1 MIPWFEIYP
10 QSLSGKEVMPDC
22 RPVQNALV
30 LYKIRPALVTAVGEK
45 VEIKLES
52 GVSKRVR
59 PKDITLLHPGPLSSL
74 SELHPPQGDFLEA
87 WELLAGEETTLEDFA
102 ELVFGE
108 YTPASAWFAWQL
120 VAEGLYFEG
129 SPEAILTRP
138 KEAVGADLSSR
149 KAKADADAAW
159 DSMLER
165 LGRQQLDEGDRKQLS
180 EVERVAL
187 GKSAHSR
194 ILKAL
199 GHQENPTSAH
209 RMLTKVGYWQPFY
222 NPYPERHSVVSDDPL
237 LELPAMAS
245 VTRQDLTHLAAFAID
260 DEGSNDP
267 DDAVSLEGDRIWVH
281 VADVSGL
288 VQPDSAMDKEARE
301 RGANLYLP
309 EGIVH
314 MLPPSLTTELALGL
328 HQESP
333 ALSIGFQVG
342 ADGMPCEVEVVL
354 SRVKVTRHTYGE
366 IDRRLDQ
373 APFATLKGLTKIF
386 QTARKEADAATIDLP
401 EVSVKVLHDEVMI
414 RPLDR
419 LGSREVVTE
428 AMLMAGSAVA
438 QYAQLHQ
445 IPLPFAT
452 QPPPAKHLKPEGMV
466 EMYAFRRQMKPSRQ
480 KITPESH
487 SGLGLAAYVRA
498 TSPLRRYLDLV
509 THQQLR
515 AHLLGEAM
523 LDEKQ
528 ISERIAISEVPAAAI
543 RRAERQSNQH
553 WKLVYLKQVGN
564 KTFDATVVELDDRK
578 VTAIIPELALET
590 KMRSN
595 PAYQLGQQLTLGVAS
610 IDLEELDARFR
621 TV

>member
-1 MIPWFEIYP
+1 
-10 QSLSGKEVMPDC
+10 MPDC

-30 LYKIRPALVTAVGEK
+30 LYKIRPALVIAVGEK
-45 VEIKLES
+45 VEIQLE
-52 GVSKRVR
+52 GGASKRVR
-59 PKDITLLHPGPLSSL
+59 PKDITLLHPGPLVNL
-74 SELHPPQGDFLEA
+74 DELRPPQGDFLEA

-120 VAEGLYFEG
+120 VAEGIYLEG
-129 SPEAILTRP
+129 SPEAIITRP
-138 KEAVGADLSSR
+138 KEAVDADLASR

-159 DSMLER
+159 DSLLER
-165 LGRQQLDEGDRKQLS
+165 LGHQQLDEGDRKQLS

-187 GKSAHSR
+187 GKVAHSR

-199 GHQENPTSAH
+199 GHQENPASAH
-209 RMLTKVGYWQPFY
+209 RMLVKVGYWQPFY
-222 NPYPERHSVVSDDPL
+222 NPYPERHSVVMDDPL
-237 LELPAMAS
+237 LELPAMVSMA
-245 VTRQDLTHLAAFAID
+245 RQDMTHLPAFAID

-267 DDAVSLEGDRIWVH
+267 DDAISLDGDRIWVH
-281 VADVSGL
+281 VADVSSL
-288 VQPDSAMDKEARE
+288 VLPDSEIDKEARQ

-314 MLPPSLTTELALGL
+314 MLPPTLTTELALGL
-328 HQESP
+328 QQESP
-333 ALSIGFQVG
+333 ALSIGFRVG

-366 IDRRLDQ
+366 IDQRLDEE
-373 APFATLKGLTKIF
+373 PFATIKGLTELF
-386 QTARKEADAATIDLP
+386 QVARKEADAATIDLP
-401 EVSVKVLHDEVMI
+401 EVSVRVLNDEVVI

-428 AMLMAGSAVA
+428 AMLMAGNAVA
-438 QYAQLHQ
+438 QYALLQQ

-452 QPPPAKHLKPEGMV
+452 QPPPAKQLKPVGIV
-466 EMYAFRRQMKPSRQ
+466 EMYAFRRQMKASRQ
-480 KITPESH
+480 KITPEAH

-515 AHLLGEAM
+515 AHLLGEEM

-528 ISERIAISEVPAAAI
+528 ISERIAISEVPAVAI

-553 WKLVYLKQVGN
+553 WKLVHLKQMGD
-564 KTFDATVVELDDRK
+564 KTYDATVVELDDRK
-578 VTAIIPELALET
+578 VTVIIPELALET

-610 IDLEELDARFR
+610 MDLEELDVRFR
-621 TV
+621 AL